1 MNGPTTPGAEGPTP
15 RPDGPTAPRPDGPV
29 PPGEDGL
36 RVSGGSRRGRWR
48 AQLRDLLGMRPSG
61 RRVTG
66 PDGTTAV
73 SPPPRI
79 VLPLAGA
86 VAGAVVRLLPA
97 VFATACGALLDAG
110 PTILVLMVLGGVA
123 LTIWPQRPIAAP
135 LLLLVGLVVFAGP
148 DLLGTGT
155 VGAGGAAA
163 SGGWLRLGV
172 LVLCAHLMVR
182 SAALAAHVA
191 WRGLVEVAVLKRAA
205 WSVLGIQVV
214 VQGLLLA
221 VVWFRAG
228 VGGIGGQ
235 GWLRLLAVLAVV
247 VVTAVLVPRAWLRRA
262 DRDWH

>member
-1 MNGPTTPGAEGPTP
+1 MS
-15 RPDGPTAPRPDGPV
+15 GPTATGDDGVRV
-29 PPGEDGL
+29 PI
-36 RVSGGSRRGRWR
+36 GSRRRGRWR
-48 AQLRDLLGMRPSG
+48 AQLRDLLGMRPSV
-61 RRVTG
+61 RRAIG
-66 PDGTTAV
+66 PDRATSAV
-73 SPPPRI
+73 SPPPRV
-79 VLPLAGA
+79 VLPLEGA

-123 LTIWPQRPIAAP
+123 STIWPQQPIAAT

-155 VGAGGAAA
+155 VGAGGTAA

-191 WRGLVEVAVLKRAA
+191 WRGLVEVAVLTRAA
-205 WSVLGIQVV
+205 WSVVGIQIV

-228 VGGIGGQ
+228 VGGIVGQ
-235 GWLRLLAVLAVV
+235 PWLRVVAVVAVV
-247 VVTAVLVPRAWLRRA
+247 VMTLTVVPRTWLHRGEHEPEGR
-262 DRDWH
+262 